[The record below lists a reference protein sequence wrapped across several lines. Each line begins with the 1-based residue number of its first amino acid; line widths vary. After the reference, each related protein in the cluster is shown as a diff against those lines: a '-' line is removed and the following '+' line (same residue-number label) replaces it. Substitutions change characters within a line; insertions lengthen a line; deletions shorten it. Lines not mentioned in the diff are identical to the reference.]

1 MVHYLDKLVGRVV
14 KKLDDEGVR
23 DNTLL
28 LFTCDNG
35 CATNIKSLMKGRVI
49 KGGKA
54 SLPDAGT
61 HVSLV
66 ANWPSAVKPGQ
77 VVDALVDF
85 TDFLPSL
92 AEVAGAGVPAN
103 TGGDGHS
110 FVSVLKGTSASAR
123 KWIFCHYIRNG
134 VKPRPSSAGKVAAEI
149 AKQEAAKKKK
159 TMGRFARNQRYKLY
173 GDGRLYDVQ
182 QDVLEN
188 KALVADKDSVELREI
203 RSMLQGVHD
212 GMPQWRA
219 FQQKKKET
227 R

>member
-1 MVHYLDKLVGRVV
+1 
-14 KKLDDEGVR
+14 
-23 DNTLL
+23 
-28 LFTCDNG
+28 
-35 CATNIKSLMKGRVI
+35 
-49 KGGKA
+49 
-54 SLPDAGT
+54 
-61 HVSLV
+61 VSLV

-92 AEVAGAGVPAN
+92 AEVAGANVPAGA
-103 TGGDGHS
+103 GGDGHS
-110 FVSVLKGTSASAR
+110 FVPVLKGTSSSAR

-134 VKPRPSSAGKVAAEI
+134 VKPRPSGAGKVAAET

-182 QDVLEN
+182 EDVLEN
-188 KALVADKDSVELREI
+188 KVLGSDRDSAELGKI

-212 GMPQWRA
+212 GMPPWQV
-219 FQQKKKET
+219 FQQQKKET